1 VLESSKSARV
11 VGVDVGGTTVKAA
24 LVSADLEIV
33 RHDEVATPVDD
44 AGELLDAIG
53 DLVERVS
60 GREAQGVGYGLPSL
74 IDQRRGRVADSV
86 NVPITDVRFLDEM
99 RRRVDLPSAMDNDAN
114 VACLAEARVGA
125 ARGAGHVVMLTLGTG
140 VGGGLLRDGRLY
152 RGATGF
158 AGELGHTSVDENGP
172 PCHGHCPNRGCL
184 EMMASAGGLVRAAAE
199 VAAANPDG
207 KLAASIA
214 AGEQPSARTIIDRGL
229 AGDADCASALERVG
243 RHLGVGI
250 ASFVNMFNPEVVVV
264 GGGLIAAGDLI
275 LGPAADEAGAR
286 ALRPSWAQVR
296 LAAAELGN
304 EAGLIGAAAMVLEER
319 REEL

>member
-1 VLESSKSARV
+1 MLESSKSARV

-24 LVSADLEIV
+24 LVSGDLEIV
-33 RHDEVATPVDD
+33 RHAEVSTPVDD
-44 AGELLDAIG
+44 SGALLDAIG
-53 DLVERVS
+53 ELVERVA
-60 GREAQGVGYGLPSL
+60 GGEARGVGYGLPSL
-74 IDQRRGRVADSV
+74 IDQRQGRVADSV
-86 NVPITDVRFLDEM
+86 NVPITDVLFLEEM

-125 ARGAGHVVMLTLGTG
+125 ASGAEHVVMLTLGTG
-140 VGGGLLRDGRLY
+140 VGGGLLRGGRLY

-172 PCHGHCPNRGCL
+172 RCHGHCPNHGCL
-184 EMMASAGGLVRAAAE
+184 EVVASAGGLVRAALE
-199 VAAANPDG
+199 VVAANPDG
-207 KLAASIA
+207 RLAASIA
-214 AGEQPSARTIIDRGL
+214 AGDQPSARGIIDGGL
-229 AGDADCASALERVG
+229 AGDADCVAALARVG

-275 LGPAADEAGAR
+275 LGPAAEEAGAR

>member
-1 VLESSKSARV
+1 VLESSKSPCV

-24 LVSADLEIV
+24 LVSGDLEIV
-33 RHDEVATPVDD
+33 HHDEVTTPLESPGD
-44 AGELLDAIG
+44 LLDAIG
-53 DLVERVS
+53 ELVERVA
-60 GREAQGVGYGLPSL
+60 GGQARGVGYGLPSL
-74 IDQRRGRVADSV
+74 IDQRQGRVADSV
-86 NVPITDVRFLDEM
+86 NVPISDIRFLDEM

-140 VGGGLLRDGRLY
+140 VGGGLLQGGRLY

-184 EMMASAGGLVRAAAE
+184 EVMASAGGLVRAARE
-199 VAAANPDG
+199 VAAASPDG
-207 KLAASIA
+207 ELAASIA
-214 AGEQPSARTIIDRGL
+214 AGEQPSARRIIDRGL
-229 AGDADCASALERVG
+229 AGDADCVAALARVG

-264 GGGLIAAGDLI
+264 GGGLIAGGDLI
-275 LGPAADEAGAR
+275 LGPAADEAGGR
-286 ALRPSWAQVR
+286 ALRPSWGQVR

-304 EAGLIGAAAMVLEER
+304 DAGLIGAAAMVLEER
-319 REEL
+319 RNEL